1 MSCCRKIEALVF
13 LLANSMIVRQG
24 MFFNYE
30 KRRHARK
37 CVIWPTLGTS
47 FSTNRHIHGHGYVM
61 CIVYVVIIYVLYVSH
76 SGFVPWFLPI
86 SEAVAMGEG
95 HEWRAFM

>member
-1 MSCCRKIEALVF
+1 
-13 LLANSMIVRQG
+13 
-24 MFFNYE
+24 
-30 KRRHARK
+30 
-37 CVIWPTLGTS
+37 
-47 FSTNRHIHGHGYVM
+47 M